1 MNSFDEFYEDISSSD
16 AVEEDR
22 VNIIVIILLSVI
34 IISIIG
40 LITTITL
47 LVGVSRRA
55 SFLFLPWLVWHMLE
69 ILGCVASGEDLFI
82 NNVILFCHSDPSLVK
97 LIRKVSYS

>member
-1 MNSFDEFYEDISSSD
+1 MNSFDEFYEDISSSSD

-82 NNVILFCHSDPSLVK
+82 NNFFATLTPPLVK